1 MTDQA
6 GYTSNTTLEAIA
18 DRLRAVNTILISTHV
33 KPDGD
38 AIGST
43 LALARALMRL
53 EKDVTVVHHG
63 PWSHRFDPYL
73 GDVEI
78 LHYEGQCDLPE
89 TEAIV
94 IADTGAWSQLT
105 RLKPHLEPRHDKTIV
120 IDHHRH
126 GSDCAALRF
135 IEPEASAVCEPMAR
149 LCKLLLDVEKLP
161 VDIAEPLYF
170 GIATDTG
177 WFRFNSVRP
186 ETFHLAA
193 EFIAAGVDQSAIYR
207 HIEQGDNVPSLILL
221 RKALDSME
229 LLNENG
235 SALMLLTQE
244 NIKDAK
250 ADPDDTT
257 GLIDVPQRV
266 QSIRVVG
273 LVVELRPDL
282 TKISL
287 RSKPGDQP
295 GEPFV
300 NVDLLAGVFGG
311 GGHVHAAGAKV
322 GKPVAEVLTELRELL
337 NDPDEFIGLHQELT
351 SRLEGEA

>member
-1 MTDQA
+1 MSDKT
-6 GYTSNTTLEAIA
+6 GYTSNTTLETIA
-18 DRLRAVNTILISTHV
+18 QTLRQARTVLITTHV
-33 KPDGD
+33 KADGD

-43 LALARALMRL
+43 LALARALIRL
-53 EKDVTVVHHG
+53 GKEVTVVHHG

-73 GDVEI
+73 GEVKI
-78 LHYEGQCDLPE
+78 THYEGQCELPE
-89 TEAIV
+89 TDAIV
-94 IADTGAWSQLT
+94 ITDTGAWSQLT
-105 RLKPHLEPRHDKTIV
+105 RLKPYLEPRREKAII

-126 GSDCAALRF
+126 GSDAAALRF
-135 IEPEASAVCEPMAR
+135 IEPEAAAVCEPLAR
-149 LCKLLLDVEKLP
+149 LCKLLLDTERLP
-161 VDIAEPLYF
+161 IEIAEPLYF

-193 EFIAAGVDQSAIYR
+193 EFVASGVDQSALYR
-207 HIEQGDNVPSLILL
+207 QIEQGDNVPSLILL
-221 RKALDSME
+221 RMALDSME
-229 LLNENG
+229 LHNDNS
-235 SALMLLTQE
+235 SALMVLTQR

-266 QSIRVVG
+266 HDIRLVC
-273 LVVELRPDL
+273 LVVELKPEL

-287 RSKPGDQP
+287 RSKPGDRP

-322 GKPVAEVLTELRELL
+322 AKPVEEVLSELRLL
-337 NDPDEFIGLHQELT
+337 LDDPDEFLGLHEELT
-351 SRLEGEA
+351 SRLETPA